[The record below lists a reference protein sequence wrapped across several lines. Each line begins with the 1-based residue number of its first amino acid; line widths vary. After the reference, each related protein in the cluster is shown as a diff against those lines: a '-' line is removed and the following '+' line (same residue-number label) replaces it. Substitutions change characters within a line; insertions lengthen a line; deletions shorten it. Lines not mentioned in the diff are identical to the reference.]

1 VPAPDLVLVTDP
13 GADRGAGSEVTARQ
27 QGHPY
32 NAVEPPPAQ
41 SACPGA
47 GLQATARA
55 TVCPAIS
62 ATVRQLLT
70 SSNRSDWC
78 DAPAW
83 GALTYV
89 SLQDN
94 LSTTLSQGRREHSRE
109 GELIPISDLRGRL
122 GPELNAAVSL
132 RTLVRDTSLG
142 LQVVGRTDITDRHV
156 TWVYISEL
164 PFPGAWL
171 DGGEL
176 VATMGQWL
184 RGGRVTAT
192 EYVADIVAAGAGAL
206 VFSSGPPV
214 PDLINFREIPAEVI
228 AAADA
233 QGLPLLGMTPETT
246 FLSVSKTVAYLAATD
261 GLGQVTA
268 ALDAHE
274 LLIREVA
281 GRDGIAGLCQRLGVV
296 LDAWTV
302 VLGPDGE
309 QLGGYSQ
316 SRLPRLTPLFEE
328 IRALQR
334 PLGPNVLPLIGG
346 HQPVVAYALRHGPRV
361 HGYLLIGRSRPPT
374 GLERRIINN
383 AVTLIIL
390 MLRSRHGAADLNAR
404 LRSRYAQE
412 LLNGHLQ
419 SAAQLAGLI
428 VTAVPTGPLYVL
440 VAHSRLPAGEERQ
453 ESWRALMDSLGPS
466 LVAADAEHEMA
477 VIDARGIDMEACLR
491 PVLEELTDRT
501 VGLAGPVAPD
511 KLEGA
516 KRTARAAL
524 DRANRTGSSLVD
536 ARELRSGGLL
546 ELLHERQAA
555 HFAMDV
561 LGPLL
566 EARGTTRGDL
576 VATLRTWLAHH
587 GQWDPAAAE
596 LGIHR
601 HTLRNRIDRAA
612 RILQADL
619 DSAAQ
624 RMELWAALELL
635 DRQPDSSSSQPG
647 AAWPNQ

>member
-1 VPAPDLVLVTDP
+1 M
-13 GADRGAGSEVTARQ
+13 
-27 QGHPY
+27 
-32 NAVEPPPAQ
+32 
-41 SACPGA
+41 
-47 GLQATARA
+47 
-55 TVCPAIS
+55 
-62 ATVRQLLT
+62 
-70 SSNRSDWC
+70 
-78 DAPAW
+78 
-83 GALTYV
+83 
-89 SLQDN
+89 
-94 LSTTLSQGRREHSRE
+94 
-109 GELIPISDLRGRL
+109 SDLRGRR
-122 GPELNAAVSL
+122 GTELNAAVSL

-142 LQVVGRTDITDRHV
+142 LEVVGRTDITDRHV

-184 RGGRVTAT
+184 RAGRVTAND
-192 EYVADIVAAGAGAL
+192 YVADIVAAGAGAL

-214 PDLINFREIPAEVI
+214 PDQGIPAFREIPAEVI

-233 QGLPLLGMTPETT
+233 HGLPLLAMTPETT

-261 GLGQVTA
+261 GLDQVTA

-274 LLIREVA
+274 LLIREVV
-281 GRDGIAGLCQRLGVV
+281 GRDGIAGLCERLAVV

-302 VLGPDGE
+302 VLSPHGE
-309 QLGGYSQ
+309 QLGSHSE
-316 SRLPRLTPLFEE
+316 SRLPRITPLFEE
-328 IRALQR
+328 IRGLQR
-334 PLGPNVLPLIGG
+334 PLGPNVLPLIRGM
-346 HQPVVAYALRHGPRV
+346 QPVVAYTLRHGPRV

-374 GLERRIINN
+374 GLERRFINT
-383 AVTLIIL
+383 AVTLLIL
-390 MLRSRHGAADLNAR
+390 LLRSRQGTADLNAR
-404 LRSRYAQE
+404 LRNRYAQE

-428 VTAVPTGPLYVL
+428 DTAVPTRPLYVL
-440 VAHSRLPAGEERQ
+440 VAQSRLPAGEERQ
-453 ESWRALMDSLGPS
+453 ESWRALMDSLGSS
-466 LVAADAEHEMA
+466 LVASDTESEMA
-477 VIDARGIDMEACLR
+477 VIDAHGIDIEACLR
-491 PVLEELTDRT
+491 TALDELTDRT

-511 KLEGA
+511 KLETA
-516 KRTARAAL
+516 KRTARTAL
-524 DRANRTGSSLVD
+524 DRASRTGSSLVD

-546 ELLHERQAA
+546 ELLHEGQAA
-555 HFAMDV
+555 HFARDV

-576 VATLRTWLAHH
+576 VVTLKTWLAHH

-635 DRQPDSSSSQPG
+635 DRQADSSSSQLE